1 MKITAVILAAGTSSR
16 MAAGNKLLL
25 DYSERTVIE
34 QVLLNTADSNVD
46 DVLVIT
52 GYESNLL
59 QKKLRNH
66 LTERI
71 RLVHNADYQ
80 RGRAASVKCALSAID
95 AKVDAALFMVGDKP
109 DVRTALMNRILE
121 RFRRE
126 HPSILHVR
134 TPSGRGH
141 PIIFDRAVFHE
152 FMPLEGDFCANEI
165 LVRYGDR
172 LIVLDDH
179 RNQIDIDSE
188 ADYRTALARLA
199 ESRVE
204 RIGHQ

>member
-25 DYSERTVIE
+25 DYGERTVIE

-46 DVLVIT
+46 DVLVVT
-52 GYESNLL
+52 GYESDRL
-59 QKKLRNH
+59 QDKLKNH

-109 DVRTALMNRILE
+109 GVPTALMNRTLE

-141 PIIFDRAVFHE
+141 PIIFDRSLFGE
-152 FMPLEGDFCANEI
+152 LLTLEGDR
-165 LVRYGDR
+165 VGDE
-172 LIVLDDH
+172 LIARH
-179 RNQIDIDSE
+179 RDRVCELEDSVDQIDVNTE
-188 ADYRTALARLA
+188 KEYCAVVAALAASLP
-199 ESRVE
+199 
-204 RIGHQ
+204 GKMT

>member
-25 DYSERTVIE
+25 DYGERSVIE

-46 DVLVIT
+46 DVLVVT
-52 GYESNLL
+52 GFESDRL
-59 QKKLRNH
+59 QDKLKSS
-66 LTERI
+66 LTDRI

-109 DVRTALMNRILE
+109 GVPTALINRTLE

-141 PIIFDRAVFHE
+141 PIIFDRSLFGE
-152 FMPLEGDFCANEI
+152 LLTLEGDR
-165 LVRYGDR
+165 VGDE
-172 LIVLDDH
+172 LIARH
-179 RNQIDIDSE
+179 RDRVCELEDSVDQIDVNTE
-188 ADYRTALARLA
+188 KDYRAVVATLAKS
-199 ESRVE
+199 EP
-204 RIGHQ
+204 GGMT

>member
-25 DYSERTVIE
+25 DYGERTVIE
-34 QVLLNTADSNVD
+34 QVLLNTANSNVD

-52 GYESNLL
+52 GYESDRL
-59 QKKLRNH
+59 QDKLKNH

-109 DVRTALMNRILE
+109 GVQTTLINRAIDM
-121 RFRRE
+121 FRQAR
-126 HPSILHVR
+126 PAIMYVR
-134 TPSGRGH
+134 TPGGRGH

-152 FMPLEGDFCANEI
+152 FMSLEGDFCANEI
-165 LVRYGDR
+165 LARYSDR

-179 RNQIDIDSE
+179 RNQIDIDTE
-188 ADYRTALARLA
+188 ADYRAALARLA
-199 ESRVE
+199 ERRVE

>member
-25 DYSERTVIE
+25 DYGERTVIE

-46 DVLVIT
+46 DVLVVT
-52 GYESNLL
+52 GYESDRL
-59 QKKLRNH
+59 QDKLKNH

-71 RLVHNADYQ
+71 RLAHNADYQ

-109 DVRTALMNRILE
+109 GVPTALINRTLE

-141 PIIFDRAVFHE
+141 PIIFDRSLFGE
-152 FMPLEGDFCANEI
+152 LLTLEGDR
-165 LVRYGDR
+165 VGDE
-172 LIVLDDH
+172 LIARH
-179 RNQIDIDSE
+179 RDRVCELEDSVDQIDVNTE
-188 ADYRTALARLA
+188 KDYRAVVATLAKS
-199 ESRVE
+199 EP
-204 RIGHQ
+204 GGMT